1 MDNNCPG
8 DFRGKSLQAMSTE
21 KLEELLRREQ
31 NADGM
36 PDVDRIKAI
45 LAALEAREGEAS
57 HVDVDAAWDDFKENY
72 LSGEPLYPM
81 PTEETAQ
88 PHPVRARK
96 KRKKPLARIAII
108 AAALLVLV
116 IGSTITVSATGFNL
130 WNAFIEWTSETL
142 GIRFREKI
150 DMQHEWNPELH
161 DLNCAMSQGNIPKHI
176 VPHYL
181 PDGYKQVFLTAD
193 SEAVIAHYQKD
204 EESIVIQF
212 FRIVSDNGELFQR
225 DDEASERYFVS
236 GVDHVISTNMGKYLA
251 TWTNE
256 GWECAILCVSSK
268 QELLRMIDSIYLEE

>member
-21 KLEELLRREQ
+21 ELEELLRLEQ
-31 NADGM
+31 NAGGM

-45 LAALEAREGEAS
+45 LAALEAREGEAP

-81 PTEETAQ
+81 PTEETTQ
-88 PHPVRARK
+88 PYPVRT
-96 KRKKPLARIAII
+96 RKKPLARIAII

-116 IGSTITVSATGFNL
+116 IGSAITASATGFNL
-130 WNAFIEWTSETL
+130 WNAFLEWTSETL
-142 GIRFREKI
+142 GIQFREKI
-150 DMQHEWNPELH
+150 DMQHEWNTELH
-161 DLNCAMSQGNIPKHI
+161 DLHAAVKKENSNLHI
-176 VPHYL
+176 TPHYL
-181 PDGYKQVFLTAD
+181 PDGFKQVFLTAD
-193 SEAVIAHYQKD
+193 SEAVIAHYQKN

-225 DDEASERYFVS
+225 DDEASERYFVG

-256 GWECAILCVSSK
+256 GWECSISGVPLK
-268 QELLRMIDSIYLEE
+268 QELLRMIDSIYLED

>member
-21 KLEELLRREQ
+21 ELEELLRREQ

-88 PHPVRARK
+88 PHPVHGRK
-96 KRKKPLARIAII
+96 KALARIAII

-116 IGSTITVSATGFNL
+116 IGSAITASATGFNL

-142 GIRFREKI
+142 GIQFKEKI
-150 DMQHEWNPELH
+150 DMQHGWNPEMY
-161 DLNCAMSQGNIPKHI
+161 DLYHSALQIGIPKKT

-193 SEAVIAHYQKD
+193 SEAVIAQYEKNG
-204 EESIVIQF
+204 ETIFIQF

-225 DDEASERYFVS
+225 DDEASERYFVG

-256 GWECAILCVSSK
+256 GWECSISGVPLK
-268 QELLRMIDSIYLEE
+268 QELLRMIDSIYLED

>member
-21 KLEELLRREQ
+21 ELEELLRREQ

-45 LAALEAREGEAS
+45 LAALEAREGEAP

-81 PTEETAQ
+81 PTEETTQ
-88 PHPVRARK
+88 PYPVRT
-96 KRKKPLARIAII
+96 RKKPLARIAII

-116 IGSTITVSATGFNL
+116 IGSTITASATGFNL

-142 GIRFREKI
+142 GIQFREKI
-150 DMQHEWNPELH
+150 DMQHGWNPELL
-161 DLNCAMSQGNIPKHI
+161 DLYAAVKKENSNLHI
-176 VPHYL
+176 TPHYL
-181 PDGYKQVFLTAD
+181 PDGFKQVFLTAD

-212 FRIVSDNGELFQR
+212 FRIVSDNGGLFER
-225 DDEASERYFVS
+225 DDSKSTMYTVNGIEHCV
-236 GVDHVISTNMGKYLA
+236 STNKGKFLA
-251 TWTNE
+251 TWVND
-256 GWECAILCVSSK
+256 GWECAIIGVHSE

>member
-21 KLEELLRREQ
+21 ELEELLRLEQ
-31 NADGM
+31 NAGGM

-45 LAALEAREGEAS
+45 LAALEAREGEAP

-88 PHPVRARK
+88 PHPVRT
-96 KRKKPLARIAII
+96 RKKPLVRIAII

-116 IGSTITVSATGFNL
+116 IGSTITASAIGFNL
-130 WNAFIEWTSETL
+130 WNEFIEWTSETL
-142 GIRFREKI
+142 GIRFKERI

-161 DLNCAMSQGNIPKHI
+161 DLNCAMSQGNMPKHI

-181 PDGYKQVFLTAD
+181 PDGYKQVFFTAD
-193 SEAVIAHYQKD
+193 NEAIIAQYEKD
-204 EESIVIQF
+204 EETIFIQF

-225 DDEASERYFVS
+225 DDEASERYFVG

-256 GWECAILCVSSK
+256 GWECSISGVPLK
-268 QELLRMIDSIYLEE
+268 QELLRMIDSIYLED

>member
-21 KLEELLRREQ
+21 ELEELLRREQ
-31 NADGM
+31 NAGGM

-45 LAALEAREGEAS
+45 LAALEAREGEAP

-116 IGSTITVSATGFNL
+116 IGSTITASATGFNL

-142 GIRFREKI
+142 GIQFKQSVDI
-150 DMQHEWNPELH
+150 SHEWNTELH
-161 DLNCAMSQGNIPKHI
+161 DLHAAVKKENSNLHI
-176 VPHYL
+176 TPHYL

-193 SEAVIAHYQKD
+193 SEAVIAQYEKN
-204 EESIVIQF
+204 EETIFIQF
-212 FRIVSDNGELFQR
+212 FRIVSDNGEFFER
-225 DDEASERYFVS
+225 DDNASERYSVG
-236 GVDHVISTNMGKYLA
+236 GVDHMISTNLGKYLA

-256 GWECAILCVSSK
+256 GWECSISGVPSK

>member
-21 KLEELLRREQ
+21 ELEELLRREQ

-88 PHPVRARK
+88 PHPVHGRK
-96 KRKKPLARIAII
+96 KALARIAII

-116 IGSTITVSATGFNL
+116 IGSTITASATGFNL

-150 DMQHEWNPELH
+150 DMQHEWNPELLELYH
-161 DLNCAMSQGNIPKHI
+161 SSLQVSTPKKT

-193 SEAVIAHYQKD
+193 SEAVIAQYEKNG
-204 EESIVIQF
+204 ETIFIQF
-212 FRIVSDNGELFQR
+212 FRIVSDNGEQYQQDEGSSEHYFEGGIDHLLF
-225 DDEASERYFVS
+225 
-236 GVDHVISTNMGKYLA
+236 TNHGKFLA
-251 TWTNE
+251 RWTTD
-256 GWECAILCVSSK
+256 GWECSIMSVPSK
-268 QELLRMIDSIYLEE
+268 KELIRMIDSIYLEE